1 MADAAGPAADLLPPK
16 FQAWFAGRGWSP
28 RAHQLEMVAK
38 GRAGRDALLIAPT
51 GGGKTLAGF
60 LPSLIEIMQRPP
72 ANTPPATSTTDVA
85 GSSLGKFDRPVGRS
99 RGLHTLYIS
108 PLKALAV
115 DVERNLNAPIAEM
128 GLSIV
133 AESRTGDTGIAR
145 RQRQRV
151 KPPDILLTTP
161 EQLALL
167 CAWEGARL
175 YFEDL
180 RCVILDEIHT
190 LHASKRGDLLAL
202 DLARLQVLAPSMRRV
217 GLSATVDDP
226 EVIKAW
232 MASHRE
238 VDVTTAPSLSSPPR
252 SEREKVGRG
261 PAAAGDLP
269 GVVDQGPAAGPRPT
283 AGVTQP
289 ALSLP
294 SPSPA
299 SPGGEEVRLHGPSS
313 IDLVRG
319 PAGAEPI
326 VELLLSEGRVPW
338 TGHTAQHAMAEVYD
352 VIRRSRIALV
362 FVNTRFQ
369 AEFAFQEL
377 WRLNDD
383 GLPIALHHGS
393 LAAEQRRKVEAAMAR
408 GQLRAVVC
416 TSTLD
421 LGIDWG
427 DVDLVIQLASPKGAS
442 RMVQRIGRANHRL
455 DEPSRALFVPANRF
469 EMLECQAA
477 REAIAENK
485 LDGDPPRVGALD
497 VLAQHV
503 MGCAVSEPFDMLE
516 LYDEVRS
523 AGPYRDLSWEDF
535 EAVVDFVST
544 GGYALKTYDRFRRIV
559 QGPDGRWRVRNLQIA
574 QRHRLNVGTIVTAAM
589 LSVRIATRRG
599 QGGRKIG
606 EIEEGMLEMLDPG
619 DTFIFAGQVWAL
631 VGITNLDVLVS
642 PAAHKDPKMPSWG
655 SSKFA
660 LSTYLAKRVRQLMF
674 DQEHWQVLPLDVREW
689 LEMQRDKSLIV
700 GEDELLLETF
710 PKGKRHFM
718 VCYPF
723 EGRLAHTTLAMLLTR
738 RLERLGVGPLGFVC
752 NDYAMAIWALEPL
765 DGIDFDALFA
775 EDMLGDDLEAWL
787 SESFM
792 MKRAFKGCAI
802 VSGLIEKRFPG
813 AEQKTGRQITF
824 STDLIYDVLRRH
836 EPDHLLLRCA
846 RADAATGL
854 IDVARLGDMLAR
866 IRGRIRH
873 SPLDHLSP
881 FSVPILL
888 EIGKER
894 SPGHAGEIILA
905 EAEDDLIAEATR

>member
-1 MADAAGPAADLLPPK
+1 MADSAGLTADLLPPR
-16 FQAWFAGRGWSP
+16 FADWFAQRGWTP
-28 RAHQLEMVAK
+28 RAHQLAMIERAQ
-38 GRAGRDALLIAPT
+38 AGRDALLIAPT

-60 LPSLIEIMQRPP
+60 LPSLIDLAQRPP
-72 ANTPPATSTTDVA
+72 SNTP
-85 GSSLGKFDRPVGRS
+85 

-115 DVERNLNAPIAEM
+115 DVERNLNAPIAQM
-128 GLSIV
+128 GLPIT
-133 AESRTGDTGIAR
+133 AESRTGDTGISR

-151 KPPDILLTTP
+151 KPPEILLTTP

-175 YFEDL
+175 YFENL
-180 RCVILDEIHT
+180 ECVILDEIHT

-202 DLARLQVLAPSMRRV
+202 DLARIAQFAPRMRRV

-232 MASHRE
+232 MADHS
-238 VDVTTAPSLSSPPR
+238 
-252 SEREKVGRG
+252 RG
-261 PAAAGDLP
+261 GN
-269 GVVDQGPAAGPRPT
+269 G
-283 AGVTQP
+283 
-289 ALSLP
+289 
-294 SPSPA
+294 
-299 SPGGEEVRLHGPSS
+299 S

-326 VELLLSEGRVPW
+326 VEVLLSEGKVPW
-338 TGHTAQHAMAEVYD
+338 AGHTAQHAMQEVYD
-352 VIRRSRIALV
+352 VIARSRTALV

-377 WRLNDD
+377 WRLNEDA
-383 GLPIALHHGS
+383 LPIALHHGS

-408 GQLRAVVC
+408 GELRAVVC

-442 RMVQRIGRANHRL
+442 RMVQRIGRANHRM

-503 MGCAVSEPFDMLE
+503 MGCACSEPFDLLN
-516 LYDEVRS
+516 LYDEICA
-523 AGPYRDLSWEDF
+523 AGPYRDLIWEDF
-535 EAVVDFVST
+535 EQVVDFVST
-544 GGYALKTYDRFRRIV
+544 GGYALKNYDKFRRIV
-559 QGPDGRWRVRNLQIA
+559 KGQDGLWRVRNLETA
-574 QRHRLNVGTIVTAAM
+574 QRHRLNVGAIVSPAM
-589 LSVRIATRRG
+589 LAVRIATRRG
-599 QGGRKIG
+599 PGGRKIG
-606 EIEEGMLEMLDPG
+606 EIEEGMVEMLEPG
-619 DTFIFAGQVWAL
+619 ETFVFAGQVWRL
-631 VGITNLDVLVS
+631 VAVTNLDVLVS
-642 PAAHKDPKMPSWG
+642 PAPGADPKMPSWG
-655 SSKFA
+655 GSKFA
-660 LSTYLAKRVRQLMF
+660 LSTYLAKRVRQLMY
-674 DQEHWQVLPLDVREW
+674 DQAHWSVLPNDVREW
-689 LEMQRDKSLIV
+689 LEAQRDRSLIPE
-700 GEDELLLETF
+700 EDEMLLETF
-710 PKGKRHFM
+710 ARGHRQFM

-738 RLERLGVGPLGFVC
+738 RLERMGRGPLGFVC
-752 NDYAMAIWALEPL
+752 NDYALAVWAIKPL
-765 DGIDFDALFA
+765 DQVDFGELFA

-787 SESFM
+787 ADSFM

-802 VSGLIEKRFPG
+802 IAGLIERRFPG
-813 AEQKTGRQITF
+813 QQQKTGRQITF
-824 STDLIYDVLRRH
+824 STDLIYDTLRRH
-836 EPDHLLLRCA
+836 QPDHLLLRCA
-846 RADAATGL
+846 RDDAATGL
-854 IDVARLGDMLAR
+854 IDVARLGQMLTR
-866 IRGRIRH
+866 IKGRILH
-873 SPLDHLSP
+873 SPLEHLSP

-894 SPGHAGEIILA
+894 SPGHAGETMILK
-905 EAEDDLIAEATR
+905 EAEEDLIAEALQ

>member
-1 MADAAGPAADLLPPK
+1 MADSAVPAADLLPPR
-16 FQAWFAGRGWSP
+16 FADWFASRGWSP
-28 RAHQLEMVAK
+28 RVHQLAMIERAQ
-38 GRAGRDALLIAPT
+38 AGRDALLIAPT

-60 LPSLIEIMQRPP
+60 LPSLIALAERPP
-72 ANTPPATSTTDVA
+72 ANTP
-85 GSSLGKFDRPVGRS
+85 

-115 DVERNLNAPIAEM
+115 DVERNLGAPILQM
-128 GLSIV
+128 GLPIT
-133 AESRTGDTGIAR
+133 AESRTGDTGISR
-145 RQRQRV
+145 RQRQRM
-151 KPPDILLTTP
+151 KPPEILLTTP

-175 YFEDL
+175 YFESL
-180 RCVILDEIHT
+180 ECVILDEIHT

-202 DLARLQVLAPSMRRV
+202 DLARIAQFAPNLRRV

-232 MASHRE
+232 MANHS
-238 VDVTTAPSLSSPPR
+238 
-252 SEREKVGRG
+252 
-261 PAAAGDLP
+261 AG
-269 GVVDQGPAAGPRPT
+269 GN
-283 AGVTQP
+283 
-289 ALSLP
+289 
-294 SPSPA
+294 
-299 SPGGEEVRLHGPSS
+299 SS

-326 VELLLSEGRVPW
+326 VEVLLSEGKVPW
-338 TGHTAQHAMAEVYD
+338 AGHTAQHAMQEVYD
-352 VIRRSRIALV
+352 VIKKSRTALV

-377 WRLNDD
+377 WRLNEDS
-383 GLPIALHHGS
+383 LPIALHHGS

-408 GQLRAVVC
+408 GELRAVVC

-455 DEPSRALFVPANRF
+455 DEPSRAIFVPANRF

-503 MGCAVSEPFDMLE
+503 MGCACSEPFDLLA

-523 AGPYRDLSWEDF
+523 AGPYRELIWEDF
-535 EAVVDFVST
+535 EQVVDFVST
-544 GGYALKTYDRFRRIV
+544 GGYALKNYDKFRRIV
-559 QGPDGRWRVRNLQIA
+559 KGPDGLWRVRNAETA
-574 QRHRLNVGTIVTAAM
+574 QRHRLNVGAIVSPAM
-589 LSVRIATRRG
+589 LSVRIAMRG
-599 QGGRKIG
+599 GRGGRKVG
-606 EIEEGMLEMLDPG
+606 EIEEGMIEMLEPG
-619 DTFIFAGQVWAL
+619 ETFVFAGQVWRL
-631 VGITNLDVLVS
+631 VGVTNLDVLVQ
-642 PAAHKDPKMPSWG
+642 PAPSADPKMPSWG
-655 SSKFA
+655 GSKFA
-660 LSTYLAKRVRQLMF
+660 LSTYLAKRVRQLMY
-674 DQEHWQVLPLDVREW
+674 DQAHWQVLPTDVREW
-689 LEMQRDKSLIV
+689 LEAQRDRSVIPE
-700 GEDELLLETF
+700 EDEMLLETF
-710 PKGKRHFM
+710 PRGRRNFM

-738 RLERLGVGPLGFVC
+738 RLERIGAAPLGFVC
-752 NDYAMAIWALEPL
+752 NDYAMAIWALNPL
-765 DGIDFDALFA
+765 EGLDFGALFD

-787 SESFM
+787 AESFM

-802 VSGLIEKRFPG
+802 IAGLIERRFPG
-813 AEQKTGRQITF
+813 EQQKSGRQITF
-824 STDLIYDVLRRH
+824 STDLIYDTLRRH
-836 EPDHLLLRCA
+836 QPDHLLLRCA
-846 RADAATGL
+846 RDDAATGL
-854 IDVARLGDMLAR
+854 IDVARLGQMLAR
-866 IRGRIRH
+866 IKGRIRH
-873 SPLDHLSP
+873 AALEHLSP

-894 SPGHAGEIILA
+894 APGQTGETMILR
-905 EAEDDLIAEATR
+905 EAEDDLIAEALG

>member
-1 MADAAGPAADLLPPK
+1 MADAGAQLPDLLPPK
-16 FQAWFAGRGWSP
+16 FKAWFDGRGWTA
-28 RAHQLEMVAK
+28 RAHQLAMIEQA
-38 GRAGRDALLIAPT
+38 RAGRDALLIAPT

-60 LPSLIEIMQRPP
+60 LPSLIELAERPP
-72 ANTPPATSTTDVA
+72 ANTPA
-85 GSSLGKFDRPVGRS
+85 
-99 RGLHTLYIS
+99 GLHTLYIS

-115 DVERNLNAPIAEM
+115 DVERNLNAPILEM
-128 GLSIV
+128 GLPIT
-133 AESRTGDTGIAR
+133 AESRTGDTGLSR

-151 KPPDILLTTP
+151 KPPEILLTTP

-175 YFEDL
+175 LFESL

-202 DLARLQVLAPSMRRV
+202 DLARLSTLAPHMRRV

-226 EVIKAW
+226 EVIKRW
-232 MASHRE
+232 MA
-238 VDVTTAPSLSSPPR
+238 
-252 SEREKVGRG
+252 G
-261 PAAAGDLP
+261 PAGP
-269 GVVDQGPAAGPRPT
+269 GAIEL
-283 AGVTQP
+283 VT
-289 ALSLP
+289 
-294 SPSPA
+294 
-299 SPGGEEVRLHGPSS
+299 
-313 IDLVRG
+313 G
-319 PAGAEPI
+319 PAGAQPI
-326 VELLLSEGRVPW
+326 VDMLLSEGRVPW
-338 TGHTAQHAMAEVYD
+338 AGHTAQHAMAEVYEA
-352 VIRRSRIALV
+352 IKRSKTALV

-383 GLPIALHHGS
+383 ALPIALHHGS
-393 LAAEQRRKVEAAMAR
+393 LAAERRRKVEAAMAR
-408 GQLRAVVC
+408 GALRAVVC

-427 DVDLVIQLASPKGAS
+427 DVDLVIQLASPKGAA

-477 REAIAENK
+477 REAIAQNV
-485 LDGDPPRVGALD
+485 LDGDPPREGALD

-503 MGCAVSEPFDMLE
+503 MGCACAEPFDMLE
-516 LYDEVRS
+516 LYDEVRT
-523 AGPYRDLSWEDF
+523 AGPYRELSWEDF
-535 EAVVDFVST
+535 EQVVDFVST

-559 QGPDGRWRVRNLQIA
+559 RGPDGRWRVRNGEVA
-574 QRHRLNVGTIVTAAM
+574 QRHRLNVGAIVSPAM
-589 LSVRIATRRG
+589 LAVRIAGRRG
-599 QGGRKIG
+599 SVGRKIG

-619 DTFIFAGQVWAL
+619 DTFVFAGQVWRL
-631 VGITNLDVLVS
+631 MGITNLDVLAQ
-642 PAAHKDPKMPSWG
+642 PANDHDAKMPSWG
-655 SSKFA
+655 GSKFA
-660 LSTYLAKRVRQLMF
+660 LSTFLAKRVRQLMT
-674 DQEHWQVLPLDVREW
+674 DQDHWRVLPSDVREW
-689 LEMQRDKSLIV
+689 LEVQRDRSLIPA
-700 GEDELLLETF
+700 EDEMLLETF
-710 PKGKRHFM
+710 ARGRRHFM
-718 VCYPF
+718 VCYSF

-738 RLERLGVGPLGFVC
+738 RLERLGAAPLGFVC
-752 NDYAMAIWALEPL
+752 NDYALAVWALNPL
-765 DGIDFDALFA
+765 DGLDYDALFA

-787 SESFM
+787 AESFM

-802 VSGLIEKRFPG
+802 IAGLIERRFPG
-813 AEQKTGRQITF
+813 DRQKTGRQITF

-854 IDVARLGDMLAR
+854 IDVARLGQMLSR

-873 SPLDHLSP
+873 ARLDHLSP

-894 SPGHAGEIILA
+894 SPGQAGEIILH
-905 EAEDDLIAEATR
+905 EAEEDLIAEALQ